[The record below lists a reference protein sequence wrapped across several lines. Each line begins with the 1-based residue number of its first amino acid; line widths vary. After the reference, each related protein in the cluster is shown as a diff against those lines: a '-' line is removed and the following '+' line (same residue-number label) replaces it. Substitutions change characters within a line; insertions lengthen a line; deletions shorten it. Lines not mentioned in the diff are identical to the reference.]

1 MSSFKEIQV
10 SIKKNNYPHKYPPPQ
25 AALLNISS
33 CSAQKRKQDCPT
45 F

>member
-1 MSSFKEIQV
+1 MNISLSRKKMLLSF
-10 SIKKNNYPHKYPPPQ
+10 PFPPPQ

-33 CSAQKRKQDCPT
+33 CSAQKRKQDCST